1 MSFGY
6 NILGFG
12 SGAGGAAPYNVQ
24 FLVVAGGGAGG
35 TAKGG
40 GGGAGGY
47 RIIATKAHEVIPCT
61 AYPIT
66 TGAAGVPRGPTPVAP
81 GVGGT
86 GGTSV
91 FDTITSAGG
100 GGGGGH

>member
-6 NILGFG
+6 QILGFG
-12 SGAGGAAPYNVQ
+12 SGAAGAAPYSVQ
-24 FLVVAGGGAGG
+24 FLVLAGGAAGG
-35 TAKGG
+35 SWGGGG

-66 TGAAGVPRGPTPVAP
+66 VGGAGAPAGAIPQNP
-81 GVGGT
+81 GKGGT

-91 FDTITSAGG
+91 RSEEHTSELQSPE
-100 GGGGGH
+100 